1 VPHGSTRCT
10 HCEADQ
16 VSAATP
22 ETYRILIIDDDVNL
36 NALLTEYLQGF
47 GHTLVSETTA
57 AAGRKRLRRELPDLL
72 ILDVMLPDTDGL
84 TLCREFRAEYDLPII
99 MLTARGEVA
108 DRVMGLELGAD
119 DYMPKPFEPRELVA
133 RIQSVIRRARERNQG
148 EVLAC
153 DGLRLEAETRRVEL
167 DRNEVELTTMEFEL
181 LKGLM
186 ESRGRVLSRDH
197 LIERLRGIDADVY
210 DRSIDML
217 ISRLR
222 EKLGDDPRR
231 PRFIRTVRMG
241 GYQFVGAVDK

>member
-1 VPHGSTRCT
+1 
-10 HCEADQ
+10 

-167 DRNEVELTTMEFEL
+167 DGNEVELTTMEFEL

>member
-1 VPHGSTRCT
+1 
-10 HCEADQ
+10 

-133 RIQSVIRRARERNQG
+133 RIQSVIRRAREHDQG
-148 EVLAC
+148 EVLGC

-167 DRNEVELTTMEFEL
+167 DGNEVELTTMEFEL

-222 EKLGDDPRR
+222 EKLGDEPRR

>member
-1 VPHGSTRCT
+1 M
-10 HCEADQ
+10 
-16 VSAATP
+16 SAAKP
-22 ETYRILIIDDDVNL
+22 ETYRILIIDDDVSL

-57 AAGRKRLRRELPDLL
+57 AAGRQRLRRELPDLL

-119 DYMPKPFEPRELVA
+119 DYVPKPFEPRELVA
-133 RIQSVIRRARERNQG
+133 RIQSVIRRVRDRARS
-148 EVLAC
+148 EVLVC
-153 DGLRLEAETRRVEL
+153 DGLRLETETRRVEL
-167 DRNEVELTTMEFEL
+167 DGNDVELTTMEFAL
-181 LKGLM
+181 LKDLM
-186 ESRGRVLSRDH
+186 ESRGRVMSRDR

-222 EKLGDDPRR
+222 EKLGDEPRK

-241 GYQFVGAVDK
+241 GYQFVGTVDK

>member
-1 VPHGSTRCT
+1 M
-10 HCEADQ
+10 
-16 VSAATP
+16 SAAKP
-22 ETYRILIIDDDVNL
+22 EAYRILIIDDDVNL

-84 TLCREFRAEYDLPII
+84 TLCREIRAEYDVPII

-119 DYMPKPFEPRELVA
+119 DYVPKPFEPRELVA
-133 RIQSVIRRARERNQG
+133 RIQSVIRRAKDRIQG
-148 EVLAC
+148 DVLVC
-153 DGLRLEAETRRVEL
+153 DGLRLETETRRVEL
-167 DRNEVELTTMEFEL
+167 DGHDVELTTMEFQL
-181 LKGLM
+181 LKDLM
-186 ESRGRVLSRDH
+186 ESRGRVMSRDR
-197 LIERLRGIDADVY
+197 LLERLRGIDTNVY

-222 EKLGDDPRR
+222 EKLGDEPRQ
-231 PRFIRTVRMG
+231 PRFIRTVRIG
-241 GYQFVGAVDK
+241 GYQFVGTVSK

>member
-1 VPHGSTRCT
+1 VVG
-10 HCEADQ
+10 
-16 VSAATP
+16 AARP

-36 NALLTEYLQGF
+36 IALLTEYLQGF
-47 GHTLVSETTA
+47 GYKLESETTA

-119 DYMPKPFEPRELVA
+119 DYVPKPFEPRELVA
-133 RIQSVIRRARERNQG
+133 RIQSVIRRARDRAQG
-148 EVLAC
+148 EVLVC
-153 DGLRLEAETRRVEL
+153 DGLRLQTETRQVEL
-167 DRNEVELTTMEFEL
+167 DGNHVELTTMEFEL
-181 LKGLM
+181 LRGLM
-186 ESRGRVLSRDH
+186 ESRGRVMSRDR
-197 LIERLRGIDADVY
+197 LIERLRGIDSDVF

-222 EKLGDDPRR
+222 EKLGDEPRQ
-231 PRFIRTVRMG
+231 PRFIRTVRMS
-241 GYQFVGAVDK
+241 GYQFVGAVGK

>member
-1 VPHGSTRCT
+1 M
-10 HCEADQ
+10 
-16 VSAATP
+16 SAATA
-22 ETYRILIIDDDVNL
+22 ETFRILIIDDDANL
-36 NALLTEYLQGF
+36 NALLTEYLQKF

-57 AAGRKRLRRELPDLL
+57 EAGRRSLRRELPDLL

-99 MLTARGEVA
+99 MLTARGEIA

-133 RIQSVIRRARERNQG
+133 RIQSVIRRAKDRTKSD
-148 EVLAC
+148 VLVC
-153 DGLRLEAETRRVEL
+153 DGLRLETETRRVDL
-167 DRNEVELTTMEFEL
+167 DSNDIELTTMEFEL

-186 ESRGRVLSRDH
+186 ESRGRVMSRDR
-197 LIERLRGIDADVY
+197 LIERLRGIDADVF

-222 EKLGDDPRR
+222 DKLGDDPRQ

>member
-1 VPHGSTRCT
+1 M
-10 HCEADQ
+10 
-16 VSAATP
+16 SAAKP

-57 AAGRKRLRRELPDLL
+57 AAGRRRLRRELPDLL

-84 TLCREFRAEYDLPII
+84 TLCRELRAEYDLPII

-119 DYMPKPFEPRELVA
+119 DYVPKPFEPRELVA
-133 RIQSVIRRARERNQG
+133 RIQSVIRRARDRDRT
-148 EVLAC
+148 EVLVC
-153 DGLRLEAETRRVEL
+153 DGLRLETQTQRVEL
-167 DRNEVELTTMEFEL
+167 DGNDVELTTMEFEL
-181 LKGLM
+181 LKSLM
-186 ESRGRVLSRDH
+186 ESRGRVMSRDR
-197 LIERLRGIDADVY
+197 LLERLRGIDADVY

-222 EKLGDDPRR
+222 EKLGDEPRQ
-231 PRFIRTVRMG
+231 PRFIRTVRMS
-241 GYQFVGAVDK
+241 GYQFVGAVGK

>member
-1 VPHGSTRCT
+1 M
-10 HCEADQ
+10 
-16 VSAATP
+16 SAAKP
-22 ETYRILIIDDDVNL
+22 ETYRILIIDDDVSL

-57 AAGRKRLRRELPDLL
+57 AAGRQRLRRELPDLL

-84 TLCREFRAEYDLPII
+84 TLCRVFRAEYDLPII

-119 DYMPKPFEPRELVA
+119 DYVPKPFEPRELVA
-133 RIQSVIRRARERNQG
+133 RIQSVIRRVRDRARS
-148 EVLAC
+148 EVLVC
-153 DGLRLEAETRRVEL
+153 DGLRLETETRRVEL
-167 DRNEVELTTMEFEL
+167 DGNDVELTTMEFAL

-186 ESRGRVLSRDH
+186 ESRGRVMSRDR
-197 LIERLRGIDADVY
+197 LMERLRGIDADVY

-222 EKLGDDPRR
+222 EKLGDEPRK

-241 GYQFVGAVDK
+241 GYQFVGTVEK